1 MKGNNVA
8 VFNFIIQRYIIKSA
22 LTFHKMK
29 TLMAA
34 VNTYWIGRFY

>member
-22 LTFHKMK
+22 LTFYKMK

-34 VNTYWIGRFY
+34 V